1 MAANANVA
9 RIAPSN
15 NTGAAKL
22 EKKIAS
28 LLNFGAD
35 ARIDLYE
42 RLAEFDTNGKDLG
55 SALRKQYQ
63 RFKKRKD
70 MRHSVWLDLVSE
82 VSAGGKL
89 SKAMAPYVPPTERL
103 AIAAGE
109 ETGNY
114 AEGFTMAAYIATS
127 VSELRSAIVGT
138 LLYPAILG
146 FLFIVLMYFVS
157 WQLVPAM
164 LNIAPVEEWPALS
177 YSLYV
182 FSSGIKLFG
191 LWVLI
196 GTIGIAVA
204 NIISFG
210 RFVGPVRE
218 KLDKL
223 WPVNVVYRKVQ
234 GAMFVV
240 ILAAMQRGGIPLD
253 AALRDIRAVATPWLR
268 NHIEIFQRRLSAGR
282 TPSEAIATGL
292 LDQDVIDT
300 LEDYDESGSFSK
312 ALEIV
317 GKNVVKRTIKSVKAV
332 ASVFSALM
340 MLGVAGGIVWTYA
353 SMAFLV
359 MGMNN
364 QTPGP

>member
-1 MAANANVA
+1 MAANPAIAKQGAKSSGSSAKFEKTVA
-9 RIAPSN
+9 
-15 NTGAAKL
+15 G
-22 EKKIAS
+22 
-28 LLNFGAD
+28 LLNFGSD

-42 RLAEFDTNGKDLG
+42 RLAEFDNNGKDIG

-70 MRHSVWLDLVSE
+70 MRHAVWYDLAGE
-82 VSAGGKL
+82 VTAGGKL
-89 SKAMAPYVPPTERL
+89 SKAIAPYIPPSERL

-109 ETGNY
+109 DTGNY
-114 AEGFTMAAYIATS
+114 AEGFTMAAYIAQS
-127 VSELRSAIVGT
+127 VADLRGAIVGT

-146 FLFIVLMYFVS
+146 LLFIVLMYFVS

-164 LNIAPVEEWPALS
+164 LNIAPVEKWPAMS
-177 YSLYV
+177 YALYV
-182 FSSGIKLFG
+182 FSNGIKMFG
-191 LWVLI
+191 LATLI
-196 GTIGIAVA
+196 TVIVTAVA
-204 NIISFG
+204 NIYSFG
-210 RFVGPVRE
+210 KFVGPIRA
-218 KLDKL
+218 KLDKY

-240 ILAAMQRGGIPLD
+240 ILAAMQKGGIPLD
-253 AALRDIRAVATPWLR
+253 AALRDIRAIATPWLR
-268 NHIEIFQRRLSAGR
+268 SHIEIFQRRLSAGR
-282 TPSEAIATGL
+282 TSSEAINTGL

-300 LEDYDESGSFSK
+300 LEDYDDSGSFSK

-317 GKNVVKRTIKSVKAV
+317 GKNVVKRTIKSVKSV
-332 ASVFSALM
+332 ASLFSALM

-364 QTPGP
+364 QAPIP